1 MSYYVPP
8 ATQVSHEPS
17 SVSKSENISD
27 EDEDF
32 LPSSITTDSMSN
44 TVVEKKQEKVD
55 NQKTEQKLTQVKFYL
70 NRLLTIKTTN
80 RLFKSSVC

>member
-32 LPSSITTDSMSN
+32 LPMSN